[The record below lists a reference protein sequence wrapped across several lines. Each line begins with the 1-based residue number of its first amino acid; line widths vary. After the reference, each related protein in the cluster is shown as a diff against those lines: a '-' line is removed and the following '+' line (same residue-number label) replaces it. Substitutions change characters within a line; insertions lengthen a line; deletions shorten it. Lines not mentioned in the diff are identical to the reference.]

1 MEGNMRRRWC
11 TMMVV
16 EAAVSGGDQPG
27 QWWGVMRGG
36 GCSDPFGSGR
46 GSQGGSTRARTR
58 GGCSGVGHSAC
69 GGLPGGACVSAR
81 EDGADW
87 LGQPKAEAQWR
98 VVVVA
103 QWEGK
108 GEWAGQGGRRSGP
121 QLGQIRSR
129 ARIQKEI
136 LFKFQLI
143 LEIQGDLGGILA
155 WDFS

>member
-1 MEGNMRRRWC
+1 
-11 TMMVV
+11 
-16 EAAVSGGDQPG
+16 
-27 QWWGVMRGG
+27 
-36 GCSDPFGSGR
+36 
-46 GSQGGSTRARTR
+46 
-58 GGCSGVGHSAC
+58 
-69 GGLPGGACVSAR
+69 VSAR

-87 LGQPKAEAQWR
+87 LGRPKAEAQWR
-98 VVVVA
+98 VVAVA

-108 GEWAGQGGRRSGP
+108 GEWAGHGGRRSGP

-155 WDFS
+155 WGFFLKSTRLSKYFRKK